1 MLDER
6 EKTSVTDPVG
16 RATCTT
22 VCATSVSV
30 LGAWSTITVPEFWK
44 DDSCLNCWN
53 RAVLRLY
60 PLLLHA
66 DHDCSGFYDCSFSQS
81 RSADHNLCR
90 IFENHAG
97 RKRNDMCDWPSR
109 SSVVSILSWCTT
121 DHRLCRNFWKDYNC
135 QDCRNRSILCLH
147 PFHWSRHL
155 NLCMNRS
162 RRYLEGCSSYLSS

>member
-6 EKTSVTDPVG
+6 EKTSVTDPLG

-30 LGAWSTITVPEFWK
+30 LGARPTITVPEFWK
-44 DDSCLNCWN
+44 DDSCPNCWN

-90 IFENHAG
+90 IFEKPCWTKEKWHV
-97 RKRNDMCDWPSR
+97 WLTFQ
-109 SSVVSILSWCTT
+109 VVCSQYPFLCTT
-121 DHRLCRNFWKDYNC
+121 DYRLCRNFWKDYNC
-135 QDCRNRSILCLH
+135 PDCWNRSVLCLH

-155 NLCMNRS
+155 NLCMNSS
-162 RRYLEGCSSYLSS
+162 RR

>member
-6 EKTSVTDPVG
+6 EKTSVTDPLG

-60 PLLLHA
+60 LLCCMPTMIVQ
-66 DHDCSGFYDCSFSQS
+66 DSMTVVFPKVEVPTITCVGFLKTMLDEREMACVTDF
-81 RSADHNLCR
+81 
-90 IFENHAG
+90 
-97 RKRNDMCDWPSR
+97 R